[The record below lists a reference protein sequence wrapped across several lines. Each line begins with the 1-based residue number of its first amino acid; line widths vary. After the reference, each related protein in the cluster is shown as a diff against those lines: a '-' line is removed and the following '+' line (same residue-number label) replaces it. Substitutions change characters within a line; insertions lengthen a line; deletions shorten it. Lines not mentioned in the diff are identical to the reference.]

1 MGRTQEAHERQDN
14 CYTCYDD
21 YIGEY
26 KEAVAHQSLNPCV
39 DKSDPFAEKVPCE
52 TFVPSD
58 YIYNLENNFAISR
71 AAVSAAG
78 VISEQTRPNEARHK
92 EQNADVKYPIQT
104 TLTGH
109 TQLVNLIPV

>member
-21 YIGEY
+21 YIGED